1 MDLQVKGKV
10 IKITDDKVVNE
21 KLTTKQ
27 VVVEWFKDIKD
38 KSYART
44 TAFDLKRTEKFDSIK
59 KLNGIQEGDM
69 VTVKFNE
76 PESREYNGRYFT
88 SVEPW
93 GIFRE
98 EGGNGGG
105 ASNNSGDSSDLPF

>member
-1 MDLQVKGKV
+1 MELQVKGKV
-10 IKITDDKVVNE
+10 IKITDDKVHSD

-27 VVVEWFKDIKD
+27 VVVEWFKEIKD
-38 KSYART
+38 KSYSRL
-44 TAFDLKRTEKFDSIK
+44 TAFDLKKTEKFDSIK
-59 KLNGIQEGDM
+59 KLDGIKEGDM

-93 GIFRE
+93 GIFK
-98 EGGNGGG
+98 EGASNEGG
-105 ASNNSGDSSDLPF
+105 ASNDDSSGLPF